1 MKKFLVLFVAM
12 ATMIAQDVVAQEKPQ
27 MTEEQRA
34 AAKAKREQLL
44 QLRVDM
50 LREELKLTPEQMA
63 KFEPVYRKYRAEVQ
77 RVTNKDA
84 RVKRENL
91 TNENALK
98 VVSARLANT
107 ISTAVVKQRYLL
119 IFAEVIEPLQIE
131 QLYRVDERI
140 AREARKVMKYREQG
154 K

>member
-1 MKKFLVLFVAM
+1 MKKFLVLFVAL
-12 ATMIAQDVVAQEKPQ
+12 ATMFAQDVMAQEKPK
-27 MTEEQRA
+27 MSEEERA
-34 AAKAKREQLL
+34 AVKAKREQLL
-44 QLRVDM
+44 QLRLEM
-50 LREELKLTPEQMA
+50 LREEMKLTPEQVT
-63 KFEPVYRKYRAEVQ
+63 KFEPVYRKYRSEVQ

-84 RVKRENL
+84 RVKKENL
-91 TNENALK
+91 NNENALK

-119 IFAEVIEPLQIE
+119 IFAEVIEPLQVE
-131 QLYRVDERI
+131 QLYRVDDRI

>member
-50 LREELKLTPEQMA
+50 LREELKLTPEQMT

>member
-50 LREELKLTPEQMA
+50 LREELKLTPEQMT

-84 RVKRENL
+84 RVRRENL

>member
-50 LREELKLTPEQMA
+50 LREELKLTPEQLT

-84 RVKRENL
+84 RVRRENL

>member
-12 ATMIAQDVVAQEKPQ
+12 ATMIAQDVMAQEKPQ

-50 LREELKLTPEQMA
+50 LREELKLTPEQMT

-84 RVKRENL
+84 RVKKENL

-119 IFAEVIEPLQIE
+119 IFAEVIEPLQVE